1 MLLLLLQPHIHLKKE
16 IKHEEF
22 KSTNKTAF
30 KVEVNSWRTKK
41 LKNECNV
48 HTTSQTINQEK
59 QLPCNNKTRTFV
71 SQASS
76 RTCEGNHNIPS
87 SKPTSQTSSAAIRE
101 RNKERKKGI
110 ESERDREG
118 LIMYMYM

>member
-1 MLLLLLQPHIHLKKE
+1 MKNQE
-16 IKHEEF
+16 IK
-22 KSTNKTAF
+22 KR
-30 KVEVNSWRTKK
+30 VQ
-41 LKNECNV
+41 

-59 QLPCNNKTRTFV
+59 QLRCNNKTRTFV

-101 RNKERKKGI
+101 RKKERKK
-110 ESERDREG
+110 ESDRK
-118 LIMYMYM
+118 